1 MLIWSLTCFEN
12 AKRVLGFELLFCFVQ
27 NYSKFKFISSEQAE
41 FVRRLEYNFF
51 ERSEFEQCFLPH
63 LALMEIQ
70 ITNNNNKDI
79 KAFGLLSGWLSLCQP
94 TNNTQV
100 AYLRIKWRGQ
110 WRFIFTVYPA
120 NLPLKRNTITIYTPH
135 HCRLLPTLRNEYAL
149 RNKKEHPCL
158 HRYTSWLPLTTS
170 TLGNESALGNKKEHP
185 LIINRFM
192 SKSSSTH

>member
-94 TNNTQV
+94 
-100 AYLRIKWRGQ
+100 
-110 WRFIFTVYPA
+110 
-120 NLPLKRNTITIYTPH
+120 ITH
-135 HCRLLPTLRNEYAL
+135 RLLTWESNGEDNEGSFL
-149 RNKKEHPCL
+149 Q
-158 HRYTSWLPLTTS
+158 S
-170 TLGNESALGNKKEHP
+170 TLPTYP
-185 LIINRFM
+185 LNQTPSLSIHFI
-192 SKSSSTH
+192 TAAYYLP